1 MDNRGHYKKLAEGV
15 MESAWDIQDA
25 IDGTNNHFT
34 QDDMVGLTELKKQC
48 ELFIKC
54 YNDYV
59 TETKAQ

>member
-1 MDNRGHYKKLAEGV
+1 

-34 QDDMVGLTELKKQC
+34 QDNMVGLTELKKQC
-48 ELFIKC
+48 EFFIKC

>member
-1 MDNRGHYKKLAEGV
+1 MDNREHYEKLAECV

-25 IDGTNNHFT
+25 INGDNNHFS
-34 QDDMVGLTELKKQC
+34 QDDMVGLTKLKKQC

-54 YNDYV
+54 FNDYV

>member
-1 MDNRGHYKKLAEGV
+1 MDNREHYEKLAECV

-34 QDDMVGLTELKKQC
+34 QDNMVGLTELKKQC
-48 ELFIKC
+48 EFFIKC